1 MSAKNLLKLYYQGS
15 AGIGLAESWNINAF
29 PTSYGQNDPA
39 LQQAAFAATQ
49 NYLPYPQFGSINFL
63 SNTGHSTYHAAT
75 AQFRKL
81 YSHGLVLDTF
91 YTFSKVLDD
100 CDTDYGVCTGV
111 EPVTNRNL
119 NKGRAGFDMSHR
131 WVASFTYEVPIGK
144 GRRFLNRGGILNMLI
159 GGYEVAWI
167 QTAESGNPV
176 GFTFVNSPYNYYP
189 TTIGNWVPNVV
200 KRPTMPQFGL
210 GSAIGPNR
218 FNQALSNAVVDIS
231 DFAAPPPF
239 TPGNA
244 GRNIM
249 TGPGAFYS
257 MVSAKKNF
265 RITERFNLQFRW
277 DFQNPFHN
285 YAFSPPSTQVDF
297 KNPQLFGKMTSDVA
311 TANIQGEPL
320 MNFQLRLSW

>member
-1 MSAKNLLKLYYQGS
+1 MN
-15 AGIGLAESWNINAF
+15 
-29 PTSYGQNDPA
+29 
-39 LQQAAFAATQ
+39 
-49 NYLPYPQFGSINFL
+49 
-63 SNTGHSTYHAAT
+63 
-75 AQFRKL
+75 
-81 YSHGLVLDTF
+81 
-91 YTFSKVLDD
+91 
-100 CDTDYGVCTGV
+100 
-111 EPVTNRNL
+111 
-119 NKGRAGFDMSHR
+119 HR

-144 GRRFLNRGGILNMLI
+144 GRRFLNRGEIWNILL

-176 GFTFVNSPYNYYP
+176 GFSFANSPYNYYP
-189 TTIGNWVPNVV
+189 ANIGNRVPNVV

-218 FNQALSNAVVDIS
+218 FNQALSNAVIDIN

-297 KNPQLFGKMTSDVA
+297 RNPQLFGKITSDVA

-320 MNFQLRLSW
+320 MNLQLRLSW